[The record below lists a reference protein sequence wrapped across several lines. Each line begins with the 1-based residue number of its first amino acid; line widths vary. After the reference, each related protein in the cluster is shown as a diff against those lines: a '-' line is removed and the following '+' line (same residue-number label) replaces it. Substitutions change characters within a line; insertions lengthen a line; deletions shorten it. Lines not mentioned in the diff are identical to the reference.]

1 MYLTK
6 ERYCM
11 KKIGL
16 GIAILLFAIVLEVS
30 WSGNF
35 AYITTGI
42 GLIGLIFAIV
52 GFISKEDK

>member
-1 MYLTK
+1 
-6 ERYCM
+6 M

-30 WSGNF
+30 WSGSF

-52 GFISKEDK
+52 GFISKEGK

>member
-1 MYLTK
+1 
-6 ERYCM
+6 M

-16 GIAILLFAIVLEVS
+16 GISILLFAICLDVS

-42 GLIGLIFAIV
+42 GLIGLIFAIA
-52 GFISKEDK
+52 GFFSKEK